1 MDKLQLVQNFAARIF
16 ANKRK
21 YEHVTPILRSLNW
34 LPVRDQLYFRDAV
47 LAFKCMSGLAPVYL
61 SDKLITRSTVSKREL
76 ETRNSQMLNIPLFRT
91 ATGQKTF
98 YYRTVNI
105 WNNLNNDIRLC
116 IDVDSFRSK
125 LRGVLLDKFK
135 REEWYPDD
143 L

>member
-1 MDKLQLVQNFAARIF
+1 M
-16 ANKRK
+16 
-21 YEHVTPILRSLNW
+21 RSLHA
-34 LPVRDQLYFRDAV
+34 LAQISQPVPLTSV
-47 LAFKCMSGLAPVYL
+47 PVAPVYL

-105 WNNLNNDIRLC
+105 WNNLNNDIKVC
-116 IDVDSFRSK
+116 IDVNSFRSK

-135 REEWYPDD
+135 REE
-143 L
+143 